1 MNNFEFKIIDQLD
14 RLMDIQDVYF
24 HRGTLYVLNDSDSER
39 VETFLTECGYDVL
52 MRVCSEEVAY

>member
-1 MNNFEFKIIDQLD
+1 MTNYEFKIIDQLD

-24 HRGTLYVLNDSDSER
+24 HKNTLYVVNDAEAER

-52 MRVCSEEVAY
+52 MRVCSEEVVY